1 MKNSVVEWLE
11 GLCRV
16 ALGVLFVYSSWS
28 KIADPGLFAN
38 IVMKYELLPECMVG
52 LFSLILPMVELLAGL
67 AIMFSKWM
75 RESALLIA
83 SLLLMFIAALASAL
97 ARGLEIDC
105 GCFGVPSVGGRTEL
119 LLAIGRDVVLLVPA
133 VWLTLRRNAWMGLK
147 GWIVL
152 VAVLLIYGVWT
163 LGGWP
168 LAGKTAKDETPPPV
182 KPVQSVAKKHHKSDV
197 RRTKAKPVK
206 ARRQIADPTAW
217 QVEEDDGDDDDSN
230 LSPENKKLKEAIE
243 AAEEKEDLAAAR
255 SLAATALASDS
266 VEVRQAMVDT
276 LGGFGVKALPELTP
290 FMADADDD
298 VRDSAFNEWSMA
310 VSQMENDADKVGVV
324 ELAMHVLT
332 NEDSLEEISGEYIG
346 VDEKLAVNSLLRIIE
361 AGGSE
366 QGIAKAKETYEFVT
380 GDEFVDRA
388 TAEKWL
394 REEYKP
400 SDVDTDD

>member
-38 IVMKYELLPECMVG
+38 IVTKYELLPECMVG
-52 LFSLILPMVELLAGL
+52 LFALILPMVELLAGL

-83 SLLLMFIAALASAL
+83 SLLLMFIVALASAL

-105 GCFGVPSVGGRTEL
+105 GCFGVPSVGGRKEL

-133 VWLTLRRNAWMGLK
+133 VWLTFRRNAWMGFK

-152 VAVLLIYGVWT
+152 AAVLLIYGVWT

-168 LAGKTAKDETPPPV
+168 LAGKTSKDETTASVESVQPAEKKHRKSVVRTNV
-182 KPVQSVAKKHHKSDV
+182 KPI
-197 RRTKAKPVK
+197 KAG
-206 ARRQIADPTAW
+206 RQIADSSAW

-400 SDVDTDD
+400 TDVDTDD

>member
-52 LFSLILPMVELLAGL
+52 LFALILPMVELLAGL

-75 RESALLIA
+75 RESALLIV
-83 SLLLMFIAALASAL
+83 SLLLMFIVALASAL

-119 LLAIGRDVVLLVPA
+119 LLAIGRDFVLLAPA
-133 VWLTLRRNAWMGLK
+133 VWLTFRRNAWMGFK

-152 VAVLLIYGVWT
+152 AAALLIYSVCT
-163 LGGWP
+163 FGGWP
-168 LAGKTAKDETPPPV
+168 LAGKTAKDETPAPV
-182 KPVQSVAKKHHKSDV
+182 ESVQPVAKKHHKSDV
-197 RRTKAKPVK
+197 RTKVKPVK
-206 ARRQIADPTAW
+206 VRRQIADPTAW

>member
-133 VWLTLRRNAWMGLK
+133 VWLTLRRNAWMELK

-197 RRTKAKPVK
+197 RTKAKPVK